1 MQHIYQNIEGWF
13 DFENFYSDMV
23 KALPNNSH
31 IVEIGSWKGK
41 STSYLA
47 VEIINSG
54 KNIRFD
60 CVDTWEG
67 STEHHLNSIDSK
79 ENLYI
84 TFLKNTESLRS
95 VIYPIRTDSVRASA
109 LYNDKSLDFVF
120 IDGAH
125 EYENVKKDIEVWYP
139 KVKDGGIISG
149 HDYSLSWRG
158 VVKAVDEAFIKNEQM
173 NFHVV
178 GGSCWV
184 HKKP

>member
-1 MQHIYQNIEGWF
+1 MEHIYQNIEGWF
-13 DFENFYSDMV
+13 DFESFYSDMV

-54 KNIRFD
+54 KNVRFD

-67 STEHHLNSIDSK
+67 STEHKLSSIDSK

-84 TFLKNTESLRS
+84 TFLKNTEPLRD
-95 VIYPIRTDSVRASA
+95 IINHIRTTSVLAST
-109 LYNDKSLDFVF
+109 LYKDESLDFVF
-120 IDGAH
+120 IDASH
-125 EYENVKKDIEVWYP
+125 DYEDVKKDIQSWYP
-139 KVKDGGIISG
+139 KIKRGGIIAG
-149 HDYSLSWRG
+149 HDYSPAWAG
-158 VVKAVDEAFIKNEQM
+158 VVNAVDEFFVKGKEI
-173 NFHVV
+173 NFFTT
-178 GGSCWV
+178 GSCWV